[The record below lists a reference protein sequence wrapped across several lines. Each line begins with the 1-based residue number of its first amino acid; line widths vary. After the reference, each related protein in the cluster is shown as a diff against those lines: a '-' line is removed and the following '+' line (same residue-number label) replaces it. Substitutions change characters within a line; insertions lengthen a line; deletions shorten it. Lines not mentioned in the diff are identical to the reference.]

1 MSMTISDSDTG
12 LLRSSVE
19 RGKNCQYCALY
30 SEIAESVV
38 FGVVISA
45 PEEDAEEFDEATDT
59 FGHLSV
65 DQNNEVSYRAL
76 W

>member
-1 MSMTISDSDTG
+1 MTQAYCVVQLKEVRVS
-12 LLRSSVE
+12 LLCPV
-19 RGKNCQYCALY
+19 L
-30 SEIAESVV
+30 EIAESSAS
-38 FGVVISA
+38 GAAITA

-76 W
+76 